1 MATRKRQRLP
11 DPNAN
16 AVRLVEAVTGS
27 EPVKGE
33 DLIGDEDLRR
43 KFIEAKKRAAG
54 GERRSN

>member
-1 MATRKRQRLP
+1 MATRKRLP
-11 DPNAN
+11 DPNAT

-43 KFIEAKKRAAG
+43 KFIEAKDKGRKPHNVKKA
-54 GERRSN
+54 